1 MLHYFFKIK
10 YLRDYCILEELYY
23 IFAIYK
29 LLKYNESMISSEL
42 IKGSLKTI
50 ILKLLEEKGPM
61 HGYAITRKV
70 EELTG
75 GKIKLTYGAL
85 YPVLHKLE
93 SEKILVTAKEI
104 NNNRMRIYYAL
115 TPKGHS
121 VVTEKIKELKEF
133 IESLQNIIELKP
145 GLNYA

>member
-1 MLHYFFKIK
+1 
-10 YLRDYCILEELYY
+10 
-23 IFAIYK
+23 
-29 LLKYNESMISSEL
+29 MISSEL

-50 ILKLLEEKGPM
+50 VLKLLEEKGPM

-93 SEKILVTAKEI
+93 SEKVLVTAKEV

-115 TPKGHS
+115 TPKGQS

-133 IESLQNIIELKP
+133 IESLQNIVELKP